1 MKKEYS
7 KPETLSF
14 DIDNSDMITTSNP
27 TPSFYNI
34 ESNDQEWNLSKRRD
48 ALTEMLEESEE
59 Y

>member
-7 KPETLSF
+7 KPEILSF
-14 DIDNSDMITTSNP
+14 DIDDSDMITTSDPNLKQG
-27 TPSFYNI
+27 
-34 ESNDQEWNLSKRRD
+34 ESNTNYLNLSKRRD